1 MGEILQSLKRE
12 GGHWFEILPQ
22 HPLEGAS
29 GKYWKID
36 FAIKDFDEIK
46 YLVECKKT
54 ESENKSTFFTHMCRA
69 YTELCDLLLKLNDG
83 IDDPTVIGIVV
94 VPAISYVGEEIYDD
108 RWSDEYDSWWNF
120 FRPINVK
127 FFNLSMFKDE
137 ESGILWLIRGI

>member
-1 MGEILQSLKRE
+1 
-12 GGHWFEILPQ
+12 
-22 HPLEGAS
+22 
-29 GKYWKID
+29 
-36 FAIKDFDEIK
+36 
-46 YLVECKKT
+46 
-54 ESENKSTFFTHMCRA
+54 MCRA

-94 VPAISYVGEEIYDD
+94 VPAISYVGEEICDD
-108 RWSDEYDSWWNF
+108 RWSNEYDSWWNF